1 MNGSFNLFQGMSQQP
16 LNLGN
21 GYQRNTLDF
30 SRPLSS
36 FSGGY
41 NQKMQPLGNATAE
54 PMNGYM
60 PYAAPAM
67 QPTEDAL
74 QMAPSLLAPMPE
86 KKGIG
91 MASMDAQGAQ
101 AKAEQ
106 MAAQGSPM
114 LSQAPQMGGR
124 YQRKFQGLLG

>member
-1 MNGSFNLFQGMSQQP
+1 MFNLFNGMSHQP
-16 LNLGN
+16 LQLGN

-41 NQKMQPLGNATAE
+41 NQQMQPLSSATQE
-54 PMNGYM
+54 PVGGYM
-60 PYAAPAM
+60 PYTAPAM
-67 QPTEDAL
+67 QPMEDAR
-74 QMAPSLLAPMPE
+74 QMAPGLLATMPE
-86 KKGIG
+86 KKGMG
-91 MASMDAQGAQ
+91 MASMDAQSAQ

-114 LSQAPQMGGR
+114 LSQVPQMGGR